1 MDSEDVSSKVSF
13 YTATLSR
20 ALGKNHS
27 ENHLVPLTN
36 ESNNLLTASGSSFTD
51 GSSLGEE
58 EPDVLMSSST
68 TIRRMT
74 RSRSLDDML
83 NVDMRQRKVLKKQA
97 SLKRRVGSSKFYTEE
112 MLNVLNKGTRFSR
125 NKVLCFLKFW
135 MVRLKATVLR

>member
-20 ALGKNHS
+20 ALGKSHPR
-27 ENHLVPLTN
+27 NHLVPLPN
-36 ESNNLLTASGSSFTD
+36 ESNNLLTASGSSATD
-51 GSSLGEE
+51 VSSLDEE
-58 EPDVLMSSST
+58 EPDVMMSSST
-68 TIRRMT
+68 TVRRMT

-125 NKVLCFLKFW
+125 NKVLCFLKF
-135 MVRLKATVLR
+135 

>member
-13 YTATLSR
+13 HTTTLSR
-20 ALGKNHS
+20 ALGKNHPR
-27 ENHLVPLTN
+27 NHLVPLPN
-36 ESNNLLTASGSSFTD
+36 ESNNLLTASGSSATD
-51 GSSLGEE
+51 VSSLDEE
-58 EPDVLMSSST
+58 EPDVMTSSST
-68 TIRRMT
+68 TVRRMT

-125 NKVLCFLKFW
+125 NKVLYFLNF
-135 MVRLKATVLR
+135 

>member
-20 ALGKNHS
+20 ALGKNHPR
-27 ENHLVPLTN
+27 NHLVPIPS
-36 ESNNLLTASGSSFTD
+36 ESNNLLTASGSSATD
-51 GSSLGEE
+51 VSSLDEE
-58 EPDVLMSSST
+58 EPDVMMSSST
-68 TIRRMT
+68 TVRRMT

-112 MLNVLNKGTRFSR
+112 MLNVLNKGTTRFSR
-125 NKVLCFLKFW
+125 NKVLYFLKF
-135 MVRLKATVLR
+135 